1 MWFVPSVLQD
11 AGMKAWTMKHITR
24 NSDEGTGSN
33 EKTDL
38 HAENVTKHKAAK
50 NPITVSGKTSMDN
63 F

>member
-1 MWFVPSVLQD
+1 
-11 AGMKAWTMKHITR
+11 MKHITR
-24 NSDEGTGSN
+24 NSDEETGSN

-63 F
+63 W